1 MAGKPPRKSTKST
14 SAKKATSQTAST
26 VTPISEGVKH
36 GEIQNRAAQVN
47 APSAGTQAG
56 NKAAGQK
63 APEQKITD
71 QKTDIHKV
79 ESQKTASHAV
89 ECREAEASKTGHQI
103 TNQIANQIT
112 RHEIAEHIRVRAY
125 ELFEQRGRHEGHDH
139 EDWAR
144 AEAEILS
151 KYQREKSA

>member
-1 MAGKPPRKSTKST
+1 MAGKPPRKSIKST
-14 SAKKATSQTAST
+14 SAKKATSKTAST

-36 GEIQNRAAQVN
+36 GEIQNRAAQLN
-47 APSAGTQAG
+47 ASVPSKQTSIQAS
-56 NKAAGQK
+56 NKTTGPQVA
-63 APEQKITD
+63 EQKITE
-71 QKTDIHKV
+71 QKANGHKTD
-79 ESQKTASHAV
+79 
-89 ECREAEASKTGHQI
+89 GHQ
-103 TNQIANQIT
+103 AAEHQIT
-112 RHEIAEHIRVRAY
+112 RHEIAEQIRVRAY